1 MSEEEIII
9 ELLANGGSSSDLED
23 DLHRRLAGAVA
34 DPSASG
40 IDRLF

>member
-23 DLHRRLAGAVA
+23 DLHRGWQVQ
-34 DPSASG
+34 
-40 IDRLF
+40 